1 MGCQVNY
8 LVLPEEFPA
17 LVGAVSR
24 PEPALWVPRCHRTPE
39 LVAWDGK
46 SRPLFGDVWLIRGR
60 DFPRMRDQEPFWWE
74 PHKCF
79 LFSAGAFGIEMGM
92 CFFDG
97 KVLRRERMYFN
108 TLPPVDPETARWAG
122 RAMAAARR
130 FLVRQ
135 PGSFVYWGPL
145 TARWIGEGKAA
156 PAMTGT
162 EIWVQS

>member
-1 MGCQVNY
+1 
-8 LVLPEEFPA
+8 
-17 LVGAVSR
+17 
-24 PEPALWVPRCHRTPE
+24 
-39 LVAWDGK
+39 
-46 SRPLFGDVWLIRGR
+46 
-60 DFPRMRDQEPFWWE
+60 MRDQEPFWWE

-108 TLPPVDPETARWAG
+108 PLPPVDPEAARWAG
-122 RAMAAARR
+122 RAMAAPRR

-135 PGSFVYWGPL
+135 PNPFIYWGPL
-145 TARWIGEGKAA
+145 TARWIEAGKAV

-162 EIWVQS
+162 EVWVT